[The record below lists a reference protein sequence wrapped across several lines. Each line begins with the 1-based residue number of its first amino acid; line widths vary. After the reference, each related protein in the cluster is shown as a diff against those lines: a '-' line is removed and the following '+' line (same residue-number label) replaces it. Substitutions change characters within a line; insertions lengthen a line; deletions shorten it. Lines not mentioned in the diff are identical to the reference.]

1 MNEWPKITELEIRK
15 RRAEKWKTKGEP
27 TSSGSVRAALAFT
40 SPESNVG
47 LTPLPC
53 PWWKYGVG
61 DTLPRAD
68 APIAGGTLRREGA
81 AADNR
86 GTSAMDGTATDDGG
100 GWMCNSGAA
109 SEAARD
115 RDLRCSRRR
124 RLSSRSFPS
133 DIFCSLDPEIGRRS
147 TFPPC

>member
-1 MNEWPKITELEIRK
+1 MENQRRTNIRVK
-15 RRAEKWKTKGEP
+15 
-27 TSSGSVRAALAFT
+27 VRAALAFT

-53 PWWKYGVG
+53 PWWWKYGVG
-61 DTLPRAD
+61 DTLPKAD
-68 APIAGGTLRREGA
+68 TAIAGGTLRREGA

-86 GTSAMDGTATDDGG
+86 GTSAMDGTATEGG

-109 SEAARD
+109 SPAARD

-124 RLSSRSFPS
+124 RLSSRSFP
-133 DIFCSLDPEIGRRS
+133 
-147 TFPPC
+147 